1 VTAAS
6 VRRAAADRG
15 PAPTKRRHI
24 TVAVGPVLVIRQ
36 SKQNPRDAEWD
47 ESLEQFRVMLSVHGM
62 DTRVLI
68 HTDGG
73 GLNAGQRDSMKQL
86 LEKMPIRCAV
96 LSDSVFARLLS
107 STFALFNRNLR
118 SYSVAGLADAMAF
131 LDVSDA
137 DNVRVQEALERMT
150 TQLE

>member
-1 VTAAS
+1 M
-6 VRRAAADRG
+6 
-15 PAPTKRRHI
+15 KRRHI

-36 SKQNPRDAEWD
+36 SKETPRDAEWD
-47 ESLEQFRVMLSVHGM
+47 ECLEQFRVMLSAHSM

-73 GLNAGQRDSMKQL
+73 GLNAGQRDSLKQL
-86 LEKMPIRCAV
+86 MEKLPIRCAV
-96 LSDSVFARLLS
+96 LSDSVFARVLAS
-107 STFALFNRNLR
+107 AFALFIRNLR

-131 LDVSDA
+131 LEVSGTDK
-137 DNVRVQEALERMT
+137 VRVQEALERMT

>member
-1 VTAAS
+1 M
-6 VRRAAADRG
+6 
-15 PAPTKRRHI
+15 KRKHV

-36 SKQNPRDAEWD
+36 SKDTPRDAEWD
-47 ESLEQFRVMLSVHGM
+47 ECLEQFRVMLSVHGM

-73 GLNAGQRDSMKQL
+73 GLNAGQRDGLTKLM
-86 LEKMPIRCAV
+86 EKMPIRCAV
-96 LSDSVFARLLS
+96 LSDGVLARVLAS
-107 STFALFNRNLR
+107 AFALFNRNLR
-118 SYSVAGLADAMAF
+118 SYSVAGMADAMAF
-131 LDVSDA
+131 LEVSDA